1 MVGFPFR
8 RVRANGRAGEKEGG
22 VIELLL
28 PRTDAGVVMQVVGVL
43 AVFAVLL
50 RVTWRRPD
58 LRLVVLGSGL
68 LLLALMGVR
77 AAH

>member
-1 MVGFPFR
+1 M
-8 RVRANGRAGEKEGG
+8 A

-28 PRTDAGVVMQVVGVL
+28 PRTDAGVAVQVVGLIVVL
-43 AVFAVLL
+43 AVLL
-50 RVTWRRPD
+50 RITWRRPD

-68 LLLALMGVR
+68 LVLALMGVR